1 MPDAKSIEEE
11 KAFRNRVFIL
21 AVRLSALAVLTVWC
35 FLIVAPFV
43 ETVIWGVIIAI
54 AVQKPFETLANAL
67 GGRPRLAAGILVLAA
82 LLVLIIPTVALTANI
97 VETATD
103 LSGDLQDGQ
112 VKVPPPPDK
121 VAEWPI
127 IGDRVYA
134 LWGKASVNLDAA
146 LAQIAPQL
154 KKVGLWLV
162 STVGTT
168 GVGILLFVVSI
179 IIAGIL
185 LLNSDRASAFAKRVG
200 TVMADEQGERL
211 VDLAGSTIKSV
222 TRGVLGVAAIQAL
235 LSGVGMLVVGV
246 PAAGLWTLLVL
257 IVAVVQIPP
266 LLILIPVVIY
276 VFSTSSTTV
285 AVLFAIWAIAIGM
298 SDNFLKPLLMGR
310 GSDLPTLVIFLGA
323 IGGFMLEGI
332 IGLFVGA
339 VVLALG
345 YTLFMAWLDMADEA

>member
-1 MPDAKSIEEE
+1 M
-11 KAFRNRVFIL
+11 
-21 AVRLSALAVLTVWC
+21 
-35 FLIVAPFV
+35 
-43 ETVIWGVIIAI
+43 
-54 AVQKPFETLANAL
+54 
-67 GGRPRLAAGILVLAA
+67 
-82 LLVLIIPTVALTANI
+82 
-97 VETATD
+97 
-103 LSGDLQDGQ
+103 
-112 VKVPPPPDK
+112 
-121 VAEWPI
+121 
-127 IGDRVYA
+127 
-134 LWGKASVNLDAA
+134 
-146 LAQIAPQL
+146 
-154 KKVGLWLV
+154 
-162 STVGTT
+162 
-168 GVGILLFVVSI
+168 
-179 IIAGIL
+179 
-185 LLNSDRASAFAKRVG
+185 
-200 TVMADEQGERL
+200 
-211 VDLAGSTIKSV
+211 
-222 TRGVLGVAAIQAL
+222 
-235 LSGVGMLVVGV
+235 MLVVGV